1 MSNSLWFHWLQ
12 FARDA
17 FRDFTK
23 YIKRVKIVEIAG
35 IVKLAQTTKKKLSL
49 SCQNT
54 QTVVKKQSAIEN
66 QHIISV
72 NNLLYLFVAKFN

>member
-35 IVKLAQTTKKKLSL
+35 IVKLAQTTKKKNLAL
-49 SCQNT
+49 A
-54 QTVVKKQSAIEN
+54 VKILKQLLK
-66 QHIISV
+66 
-72 NNLLYLFVAKFN
+72 NNLQSKINILLV